1 VPLRT
6 AGPAGGTGQRI
17 ALGLAV
23 QVVEPGLADGV
34 DEVREHR
41 GLLE

>member
-6 AGPAGGTGQRI
+6 ADPAGGAGQRV
-17 ALGLAV
+17 ALGLSV

-34 DEVREHR
+34 NEVREHR